1 MRKFSFGRRNGRGS
15 GLDSHD
21 VAVSSAIVAVTLIAA
36 ILIVALVDHQDP
48 GGGPAGGGPVAVPSA
63 TDIPTPLRT
72 STPSTRTPTTTPS
85 PTAMVTAQPSTPA
98 PPATTSISPA
108 PSLTTTPPATQPPP
122 LRPAVTVIN
131 NSRIEGLAVQ
141 VEPLVSAKG
150 FIVKE
155 KGNYSGEVVFSH
167 TTVLYENGQEG
178 FAEELAEAMKGYD
191 GDIKIKLNDGDRI
204 KPNGTL
210 VFVVTKNFKI

>member
-1 MRKFSFGRRNGRGS
+1 MRKFSFGPRNGRGF

-72 STPSTRTPTTTPS
+72 SAPSTQTATTTPS

-98 PPATTSISPA
+98 PPATSTSPA
-108 PSLTTTPPATQPPP
+108 PPPTTTPPAIQPPP
-122 LRPAVTVIN
+122 LRPAVTIIN

-150 FIVKE
+150 FIVQE

-178 FAEELAEAMKGYD
+178 FAEELVEAMKGYD
-191 GDIKIKLNDGDRI
+191 DDIKIKLNDGDRI

-210 VFVVTKNFKI
+210 VFVITKNFKI